1 MWLPL
6 FDYLPHKGSVSHSN
20 STMKY
25 VLHSTTY
32 EYLITDLHLIYLVC
46 VCYTH
51 THIVYKR

>member
-1 MWLPL
+1 MWL